1 MLHILS
7 NHFKLRITSFNSLSK
22 YLIKTIGLHNFSL
35 EKKKGLH
42 NFISK
47 PNRESLT
54 VIIRDL
60 GKACFGKKNI
70 KNLIFFYTKILSSQ
84 KECVIMIRLRH

>member
-1 MLHILS
+1 MG
-7 NHFKLRITSFNSLSK
+7 LR
-22 YLIKTIGLHNFSL
+22 NFSL
-35 EKKKGLH
+35 AKKKKKGLH

-54 VIIRDL
+54 VIIWDL

-70 KNLIFFYTKILSSQ
+70 KNLIFFYTKDTIKSKGMRNNDKIKTLINFWC
-84 KECVIMIRLRH
+84 K